1 MQKQN
6 EKTIKL
12 QKREYKYYTKGEKSL
27 RTDGVF
33 QTVLGSPVTTDILK
47 DLLESILHTKIE
59 ELEVSTEKSTMITN
73 VNNMRMRFD
82 LYVVYDK
89 NNQLD
94 IEMQNNNCYNIIQ
107 RLETNASALYHD
119 AHKKLKKHES
129 YRDRYSKE
137 IKTKAI
143 AFLDYNEFKDG
154 PYHEVARVTRNS
166 NGESI
171 SDDIEYHFIQMPKF
185 FEQVKEIK
193 NKEEA
198 WIAYLSNQLNSIEMW
213 EVFEMDEKIRDVH
226 KLALQVI
233 EDDELMNAISKELV
247 DRAND
252 YTARRGMYLHGIKE
266 TQQKTAKKMLEEGCE
281 IDFVAKITNLSKEEI
296 EDLKNRI
303 I

>member
-1 MQKQN
+1 MQQKN
-6 EKTIKL
+6 ERIIKL
-12 QKREYKYYTKGEKSL
+12 PKRKYKYYTKGEKSL
-27 RTDGVF
+27 RTDGIF
-33 QTVLGSPVTTDILK
+33 QTVLGNYGNTDLLK
-47 DLLESILHTKIE
+47 DLLESILNTKIE
-59 ELEVSTEKSTMITN
+59 ELEVSSEKSTMITN

-94 IEMQNNNCYNIIQ
+94 IEMQNKNCYNIVQ

-119 AHKKLKKHES
+119 AHKKLKKYEP
-129 YRDRYSKE
+129 YRERYSKQ

-154 PYHEVARVTRNS
+154 PYHEIARATRDS

-185 FEQVKEIK
+185 FEQVKEIT

-198 WIAYLSNQLNSIEMW
+198 WIAYLSNQLNPEEME
-213 EVFEMDEKIRDVH
+213 EVFKMNEKIRDVH
-226 KLALQVI
+226 KLALEVI
-233 EDDELMNAISKELV
+233 DDDELMNAISRELV

-266 TQQKTAKKMLEEGCE
+266 GQIEIAKKMLEDGKSIEE
-281 IDFVAKITNLSKEEI
+281 IMKYTELSKEEI
-296 EDLKNRI
+296 EELS
-303 I
+303 

>member
-1 MQKQN
+1 MQNQN
-6 EKTIKL
+6 EETIKL
-12 QKREYKYYTKGEKSL
+12 QKREYKYYKKGEKSL

-47 DLLESILHTKIE
+47 DLLESILYIKIE

-73 VNNMRMRFD
+73 INNMRMRFD
-82 LYVVYDK
+82 LYVIYDK

-119 AHKKLKKHES
+119 AHKKITKNEQ
-129 YRDRYSKE
+129 YRNRYSKE

-185 FEQVKEIK
+185 FEQVKEIT

-198 WIAYLSNQLNSIEMW
+198 WIAYLSNQLNPKEME
-213 EVFEMDEKIRDVH
+213 EVFKMDEKIRDVH

-233 EDDELMNAISKELV
+233 DDDELMNAISRELV

-252 YTARRGMYLHGIKE
+252 YTAKRGMYLHGIKE
-266 TQQKTAKKMLEEGCE
+266 TQQKTAKKMLKMNFTIEQIMEATE
-281 IDFVAKITNLSKEEI
+281 LSEQEI
-296 EDLKNRI
+296 EELKNE
-303 I
+303 